1 MLQPAMTLSSV
12 YGGNLV
18 YFPGS
23 SPHATHWLP
32 NEKMTRDLRTGGITA
47 IGEMPVVCAASVS
60 TPESLGLLRDAG
72 FKLPAEIFRYCDTA
86 DYLALVGKLC
96 ASGRKLA
103 VHYVHPANEIP
114 SVNFWIPPSVLSFLN
129 NKANLAKLVL
139 PAHLPEREIISVDQL
154 DNPDLSRR
162 LPLVIKAVTDESTGG
177 GVDVRICRTPDD
189 LRQAAF
195 YFGICRTVVAEKF
208 LSIERNL
215 CLHFAVSKDGHV
227 GYLGVAEQVSDEQ
240 GGYQGNWLDA
250 ESKCPEAA
258 LEAGLAAARRG
269 AGYGYWGVL
278 GVDIAMLADGSCKIF
293 DLNFRINGSTVPVLY
308 MEAIRNRFNKPVA
321 KRCGFKARG
330 SYRDMLDAV
339 YQAMARSM
347 LLPLASCDPDAGP
360 YPNQPPRLTALVLGS
375 TRAEVLNNVRRLS
388 EMGLYL

>member
-12 YGGNLV
+12 YGGDLV
-18 YFPGS
+18 YLSGS
-23 SPHATHWLP
+23 SPDATHWLP
-32 NEKMTRDLRTGGITA
+32 NEKIIRDLRTGGITA

-60 TPESLGLLRDAG
+60 TPESLGLLRNAG
-72 FKLPAEIFRYCDTA
+72 FHLPAEILRYYDTA
-86 DYLALVGKLC
+86 DYLALIGKLC

-103 VHYVHPANEIP
+103 VHYVHPVNEIP
-114 SVNFWIPPSVLSFLN
+114 DGNYWIPLPILSFLN
-129 NKANLAKLVL
+129 NKAYLEKLVL
-139 PAHLPEREIISVDQL
+139 PAHMPKREIISANYLEDL
-154 DNPDLSRR
+154 DVIRR

-189 LRQAAF
+189 LRQAAR
-195 YFGICRTVVAEKF
+195 YFSICPTVVAEEY
-208 LSIERNL
+208 LSMARNL
-215 CLHFAVSKDGHV
+215 CLHFALSKDGDV
-227 GYLGVAEQVSDEQ
+227 NYLGVAEQVSDEQ

-258 LEAGLAAARRG
+258 LEAGLAAARCG